1 MIMGKLK
8 VLTAPDSK
16 LTKEAKPIES
26 VNDNVRKFMD
36 DMLETM
42 YHDHGVG
49 LAANQVGVLQ
59 RVIVMDLQ
67 EDDDKERQEGFYPL
81 FLANPEIIE
90 TSGDVAEADEACM
103 SIPGQRI
110 SVARPERVKVRFLN
124 YNNEIQEIETGGWL
138 ARAFQHEIDH
148 LDGKL
153 TFDYLSKLKKDV
165 SLRKLMKIKRLPA

>member
-1 MIMGKLK
+1 MGKLE
-8 VLTAPDSK
+8 VLTAPDPRLSK
-16 LTKEAKPIES
+16 KAKPIES

-42 YHDHGVG
+42 YADHGVG

-67 EDDDKERQEGFYPL
+67 EDDDKERPEGFYPL
-81 FLANPEIIE
+81 FLANPEILE
-90 TSGDVAEADEACM
+90 TSGDIVEAEEPCM
-103 SIPGQRI
+103 SVPGQRI
-110 SVARPERVKVRFLN
+110 PVARPERVKVRFLN
-124 YNNEIQEIETGGWL
+124 YHNEIQEVETGGWL

-165 SLRKLMKIKRLPA
+165 VLRKLTKIKRLSA

>member
-1 MIMGKLK
+1 MGKLE
-8 VLTAPDSK
+8 VLTAPDPR
-16 LTKEAKPIES
+16 LTKKAKPVES
-26 VNDNVRKFMD
+26 VNDIVRKFMD

-42 YHDHGVG
+42 YEDRGVG

-59 RVIVMDLQ
+59 RVIVIDLQ
-67 EDDDKERQEGFYPL
+67 EDDDKERPKDFYPL

-90 TSGDVAEADEACM
+90 TSGDMVEAEEACM
-103 SIPGQRI
+103 SVPGQRVP
-110 SVARPERVKVRFLN
+110 VARPERVKVRFLD

-165 SLRKLMKIKRLPA
+165 VLRKLVKIKRLSA

>member
-1 MIMGKLK
+1 MGKLE
-8 VLTAPDSK
+8 VLTAPDPR
-16 LTKEAKPIES
+16 LTKKAKPIES

-42 YHDHGVG
+42 YDDHGVG

-67 EDDDKERQEGFYPL
+67 EDDDKERPKGFYPL
-81 FLANPEIIE
+81 FLANPEILE
-90 TSGDVAEADEACM
+90 TSGDIVEADEACM
-103 SIPGQRI
+103 SVPGQRI
-110 SVARPERVKVRFLN
+110 PVARPERVKVRFLN
-124 YNNEIQEIETGGWL
+124 YNNEIQEVETGGWL

-165 SLRKLMKIKRLPA
+165 VLRKLVKIKRLSA

>member
-1 MIMGKLK
+1 MGKLE
-8 VLTAPDSK
+8 VLTAPDPR
-16 LTKEAKPIES
+16 LTKKAKPVES

-42 YHDHGVG
+42 YEDRGVG

-59 RVIVMDLQ
+59 RVIVIDLQ
-67 EDDDKERQEGFYPL
+67 EDDDKERPKDFYPL

-90 TSGDVAEADEACM
+90 TSGDMVEAEEACM
-103 SIPGQRI
+103 SVPGQRVP
-110 SVARPERVKVRFLN
+110 VARPERVKVRFLD

-165 SLRKLMKIKRLPA
+165 VLRKLVKIKRLSA

>member
-1 MIMGKLK
+1 MGKLE
-8 VLTAPDSK
+8 VLTAPDPR
-16 LTKEAKPIES
+16 LTKKAKPIES

-42 YHDHGVG
+42 YDDHGVG

-67 EDDDKERQEGFYPL
+67 EDDDKERPKDFYPL

-90 TSGDVAEADEACM
+90 TSGDIVEADEACM
-103 SIPGQRI
+103 SVPGQRI
-110 SVARPERVKVRFLN
+110 PVARPERVKVRFLN

-165 SLRKLMKIKRLPA
+165 VLRKLVKIKRLSA

>member
-1 MIMGKLK
+1 MGKLE
-8 VLTAPDSK
+8 VLTAPDPR
-16 LTKEAKPIES
+16 LTKKAKPIES

-42 YHDHGVG
+42 YDDHGIG

-67 EDDDKERQEGFYPL
+67 EDDDKERPKDFYPL

-90 TSGDVAEADEACM
+90 TSGDIVEADEACM
-103 SIPGQRI
+103 SVPGQRI
-110 SVARPERVKVRFLN
+110 PVARPERVKVRFLN

-165 SLRKLMKIKRLPA
+165 VLRKLVKIKRLSA